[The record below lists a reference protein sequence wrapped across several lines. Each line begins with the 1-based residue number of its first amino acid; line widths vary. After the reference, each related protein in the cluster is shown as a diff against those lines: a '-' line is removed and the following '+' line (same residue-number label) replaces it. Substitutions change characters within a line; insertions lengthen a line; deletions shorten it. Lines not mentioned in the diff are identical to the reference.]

1 LNFQQLKQSNW
12 IDVNTTL
19 LFFEQTFLNIPI
31 DSFALMRIRKVFK
44 ITFKGRRHLVSIN
57 LKIDLSFQ
65 FAPGGKVVSKVRIT
79 QVSNN
84 IDESNIAFYAFVSLL
99 AYTALQI
106 YRLPKLFLAKNSWFK
121 RLSLVVLL
129 ALDLTFIIMFILRYF
144 HLQQARMPLSRDF
157 Y

>member
-1 LNFQQLKQSNW
+1 MNFQQLKQSNW

-44 ITFKGRRHLVSIN
+44 ITFKGRRHLVSID

-79 QVSNN
+79 Q
-84 IDESNIAFYAFVSLL
+84 FYAFVSLL

-144 HLQQARMPLSRDF
+144 RLQQARMPLSRDF